1 MRFPHTSSSKLPFAV
16 ASLAIVLLSLSVITF
31 WRASFIQRRLS
42 EHSVIESQLDHIALQ
57 VEAQVETYIQTLY
70 GARGFM
76 AGSTEVTRG
85 DWTLFY
91 ENIGVGKR
99 LPGLAVLGFVERV
112 PQDGLDNYVTR
123 MRTTPGK
130 TGLPWTGFAVNTSKA
145 TGDYYPVSYVEPMS
159 SAIMQK
165 ALGFDFGSE
174 PVRSAAIHKA
184 RDNNYAVMTAPIKTL
199 DSNQTAFLLVLP
211 VYNPN
216 LPRTTID
223 ERQVAFRGAVTAGF
237 RNAELF
243 EQMFGSLSDQGI
255 YVEVFDGDVLDDN
268 HRLYDSRQALPVLG
282 TSSKD
287 HEMVSIR
294 TVPVADRTWTLR
306 FTYTHPTPVIFWV
319 PSPATRVAIL
329 LLTNLVTGLMVY
341 HFVRL
346 KHI

>member
-1 MRFPHTSSSKLPFAV
+1 MRFPHTSSSKLPFALACFV
-16 ASLAIVLLSLSVITF
+16 VTMLIVGILAIGRVNYF
-31 WRASFIQRRLS
+31 ERRLA
-42 EHSVIESQLDHIALQ
+42 EHNVIESQLDQVALQ

-76 AGSTEVTRG
+76 AGSTNVTRG

-91 ENIGVGKR
+91 ENIGTSKR

-112 PQDGLDNYVTR
+112 PQDSVDSYVTR

-130 TGLPWTGFAVNTSKA
+130 SGLPWTGFTFNPTPT

-174 PVRSAAIHKA
+174 SVRATALAKA
-184 RDNNYAVMTAPIKTL
+184 RDNNQPVMTAPIKSL
-199 DSNQTAFLLVLP
+199 DTNQTAFLLLLP

-223 ERQVAFRGAVTAGF
+223 ERQTAFRGVVTMGF

-243 EQMFGSLSDQGI
+243 AQMFETLSSQDI
-255 YVEVFDGDVLDDN
+255 YVEVFDGELLDDQ

-282 TSSKD
+282 SSSKE
-287 HEMVSIR
+287 HEVVYIKK
-294 TVPVADRTWTLR
+294 VPVADRTWTLR
-306 FTYTHPTPVIFWV
+306 FTYTHPTPIVFWI
-319 PSPATRVAIL
+319 PSLPARVLIL
-329 LLTNLVTGLMVY
+329 VMTNVVTGLAVY

-346 KHI
+346 KHT